1 MIIKE
6 KIDFNHCV
14 DIYELNKND
23 FQLLAD
29 KKNIKE
35 LNKNFLINNIIPI
48 VLIIEKELKENH
60 VFKLSISGG
69 QGSGKSTISDF
80 IKLLLNHHFNLKVAS
95 FSIDDIYLSK
105 KERTKLS
112 LDVHPLLATR
122 GVPGTHDVSL
132 GLETINSLV
141 SSKEKTTLI
150 PEFSKKFDDL
160 LPKIRWKVFE
170 GTPNVIIFD
179 GWCLGAKPE
188 PLDNLKSPINDLERE
203 SDPDGIWV
211 NWVNSQLNN
220 KYQDLFGLFDLK
232 IYIKS
237 LNFEKVLENRWLQE
251 KTAIEMD
258 NSKNKSKYMTKD
270 EVYKFVMHFE
280 RITKN
285 MEKYMPNDADIVIVR
300 KTKSDFEIHKPDF
313 LNIK

>member
-1 MIIKE
+1 MLTKE

-14 DIYELNKND
+14 NIYELNKKD

-48 VLIIEKELKENH
+48 VLIIEKELKENN

-80 IKLLLNHHFNLKVAS
+80 IKLLLNRHFNLKVAS

-112 LDVHPLLATR
+112 KDVHPLLATR

-150 PEFSKKFDDL
+150 PEFSKKFDDI
-160 LPKIRWKVFE
+160 LPKIKWKKFE

-179 GWCLGAKPE
+179 GWCLGAKSE
-188 PLDNLKSPINDLERE
+188 PINNLKSPINQLERKFD
-203 SDPDGIWV
+203 SDGIWV
-211 NWVNSQLNN
+211 NWVNSQLNV
-220 KYQDLFGLFDLK
+220 KYQDLFSLFDLK

-237 LNFEKVLENRWLQE
+237 PSFEKVLENRWLQE
-251 KTAIEMD
+251 KTAMKID
-258 NSKNKSKYMTKD
+258 NTKKKSQYMTKN
-270 EVYKFVMHFE
+270 EVYNFVMHFE

-285 MEKYMPNDADIVIVR
+285 MEKYMPNDADIVIER
-300 KTKSDFEIHKPDF
+300 KNKSDFEIHKPDF